1 MSGDKRNKQQ
11 WEGGDRGGQI
21 PPHSIR
27 ELTLS
32 CFSVLMKVPPPA
44 LCSVSF
50 SDPEGYIDSND
61 YPPLLLNNFLE
72 CTYNVTVYTGYGV
85 ELQVKSVNL
94 SEGELLSIRGVDGPT
109 LTVLANQT
117 LLVEGQVIRSPTNT
131 ISIYFRT
138 FQEDGLGTFQL
149 HYQAF
154 MLSCNFPRRPDFGDV
169 TVMDLHSGG
178 VAHFH
183 CHLGYELQGT
193 KTLTCI
199 NASKPHWS
207 SPEPICSAPCG
218 GAVHNATIG
227 RVLSPSYPG
236 NTNGSQVCVW
246 TIEAP
251 EGQKLHLHFE
261 RLSLNEKDRMVVYS
275 GRTNKSALL
284 YDSLQTESVPFEGL
298 LSDGNTINIEFT
310 SDQARVTSV
319 FNIRFEAFEK
329 GHCYEPYIQNGNF
342 TTSDLTYNIG
352 TIVEFTCDPGHSL
365 EQGPAII
372 ECINVR
378 DPYWNDTEPLCRA
391 MCGGELSAVAGV
403 VLSPNWPEPY
413 VEGEDCVWKIHVGEE
428 KRIFLDIQLLNLSN
442 SDILTIYDG
451 DEVMPHILGQY
462 LGNSGPQKLYSSTP
476 DLTIQFHSDPA
487 GLIFGKGQGF
497 IMNYIEVSR
506 NDSCS
511 DLPEIQNGWKTTS
524 HTELVRGAR
533 ITYQCDPGY
542 DIVGS
547 DTLTCQW
554 DLSWSSDPPF
564 CEKIMYCTD
573 PGEVDHSTRLISDP
587 VLLVGTTIQYTCNPG
602 FVLEGSSLLTCYSR
616 ETGTPIWTSRLP
628 HCVSEESLACDNPGL
643 PENGYQILYKRLYLP
658 GESLTFMCYEGFELM
673 GEVTIRC
680 ILGQPSHWNGPLPV
694 CKVNQDS
701 FEHALEAEAAAE
713 TSLEGG
719 NMALA
724 IFIPVLII
732 SLLLGGAYIYITRC
746 RYYSNLRLPLMYSH
760 PYSQITVETEFD
772 NPIYETGVSWSLFSL
787 WRPPPRGGAAR
798 GIVGVVVPASRG
810 AQRGVC
816 TGGRTGS
823 SWTPAAWAGQQLAVA
838 PRHGQGAS
846 ARPRLRPSVSP
857 RPLHQPPSPAH
868 PGAGKQRLRGW
879 PGREGGGA
887 GPGGLGGGG
896 AQRLQARIVPIQQR
910 RAEDAPGR
918 RRPASRTGQGPC
930 SEALYK
936 GRAPPPSLC
945 SRSGP
950 GISRPFASHP
960 PPLCPIAIVSP
971 SHEVTPPPPLVTL
984 LFGEPP
990 ECCLWR
996 STDHSCQLG
1005 QFVGKRQSPMPRK
1018 PELNELSGEARDR
1031 KQGAVTPQARAVFLL
1046 YRRCLL
1052 FDDSFLHTAFHEG
1065 SAEDGPR
1072 VVFMVD
1078 LWHPNVAAAERQAL
1092 DFIFAP
1098 GR

>member
-1 MSGDKRNKQQ
+1 MAHVYLCNKPAHPAHMPQNLKFKFKFKKTPVPRPPSPARAHSLEKSVAWCPSPLILLAACLCTGNNLPSCTWQHTLPPKKKLPSLKQVNFARKQLRPKATSAATVQRAGSQPASQGLDLLSSSTEKPGPPGDPDPVVASEEASEVPL
-11 WEGGDRGGQI
+11 WLDRKESAVPTTPAPLQI
-21 PPHSIR
+21 SPFTSQPYVAHTLPQRPEPGEPGPDMAQEAPQEDTSPMALMDKGEN
-27 ELTLS
+27 ELTGS
-32 CFSVLMKVPPPA
+32 ASEESQETTTSTIITTTVITTEQAPA

-50 SDPEGYIDSND
+50 SNPEGYIDSSD
-61 YPPLLLNNFLE
+61 YPLLPLNNFLE

-94 SEGELLSIRGVDGPT
+94 SDGELLSIRGVDGPT
-109 LTVLANQT
+109 LTVLTNQT
-117 LLVEGQVIRSPTNT
+117 LLVRAPTNT
-131 ISIYFRT
+131 ISVYFRT
-138 FQEDGLGTFQL
+138 FQDDGLGNFQL

-154 MLSCNFPRRPDFGDV
+154 MLSCNFPRRPDSGDV

-183 CHLGYELQGT
+183 CHLGYELQGA
-193 KTLTCI
+193 KMLTCI

-207 SPEPICSAPCG
+207 SQEPICSAPCG

-227 RVLSPSYPG
+227 RVLSPSYPE
-236 NTNGSQVCVW
+236 NTNGSQFCVW

-261 RLSLNEKDRMVVYS
+261 RLLLHDKDRMTVHS
-275 GRTNKSALL
+275 GQTNKSALL

-298 LSDGNTINIEFT
+298 LSEGNTIRIEFT
-310 SDQARVTSV
+310 SDQARAAST

-342 TTSDLTYNIG
+342 TTSDPTYNIG

-413 VEGEDCVWKIHVGEE
+413 VEGEDCIWKIHVGEE
-428 KRIFLDIQLLNLSN
+428 KRIFLDIQFSQQ
-442 SDILTIYDG
+442 YY
-451 DEVMPHILGQY
+451 PHFTG
-462 LGNSGPQKLYSSTP
+462 GNTEAQR
-476 DLTIQFHSDPA
+476 
-487 GLIFGKGQGF
+487 
-497 IMNYIEVSR
+497 EVSR

-564 CEKIMYCTD
+564 CEKSKSGLLEHTGSEQDSPEICI
-573 PGEVDHSTRLISDP
+573 ISSE
-587 VLLVGTTIQYTCNPG
+587 LLLACI
-602 FVLEGSSLLTCYSR
+602 SA
-616 ETGTPIWTSRLP
+616 
-628 HCVSEESLACDNPGL
+628 EESLACDNPGL

-694 CKVNQDS
+694 CKV
-701 FEHALEAEAAAE
+701 AEAAAE

-772 NPIYETGVSWSLFSL
+772 NPIYETGVSWSLSSL
-787 WRPPPRGGAAR
+787 PN
-798 GIVGVVVPASRG
+798 S
-810 AQRGVC
+810 
-816 TGGRTGS
+816 
-823 SWTPAAWAGQQLAVA
+823 L
-838 PRHGQGAS
+838 
-846 ARPRLRPSVSP
+846 
-857 RPLHQPPSPAH
+857 PL
-868 PGAGKQRLRGW
+868 
-879 PGREGGGA
+879 
-887 GPGGLGGGG
+887 
-896 AQRLQARIVPIQQR
+896 
-910 RAEDAPGR
+910 
-918 RRPASRTGQGPC
+918 C
-930 SEALYK
+930 SEFANKKTKHFISY
-936 GRAPPPSLC
+936 C
-945 SRSGP
+945 SQEAQPVVLSYP
-950 GISRPFASHP
+950 Q
-960 PPLCPIAIVSP
+960 
-971 SHEVTPPPPLVTL
+971 E
-984 LFGEPP
+984 EP
-990 ECCLWR
+990 
-996 STDHSCQLG
+996 
-1005 QFVGKRQSPMPRK
+1005 
-1018 PELNELSGEARDR
+1018 
-1031 KQGAVTPQARAVFLL
+1031 
-1046 YRRCLL
+1046 
-1052 FDDSFLHTAFHEG
+1052 
-1065 SAEDGPR
+1065 
-1072 VVFMVD
+1072 
-1078 LWHPNVAAAERQAL
+1078 
-1092 DFIFAP
+1092 
-1098 GR
+1098 

>member
-1 MSGDKRNKQQ
+1 PTTPAPPQLAPFTSQPWVAHTLPQGPGPQEPAAPRDAHEATPDDASTVTLMDKGDN
-11 WEGGDRGGQI
+11 
-21 PPHSIR
+21 
-27 ELTLS
+27 ELTGS
-32 CFSVLMKVPPPA
+32 ASEDSQETTTSTIVTTTVITTEQAPA

-50 SDPEGYIDSND
+50 SDPEGYIDSSD
-61 YPPLLLNNFLE
+61 YPPLPFNSFLE

-94 SEGELLSIRGVDGPT
+94 SEGELLSIRGVDGST

-131 ISIYFRT
+131 ISVYFRT
-138 FQEDGLGTFQL
+138 FQDDGPGTFQL

-154 MLSCNFPRRPDFGDV
+154 MLSCNFPRRPDSGDV

-183 CHLGYELQGT
+183 CHLGYELQGA

-207 SPEPICSAPCG
+207 SPEPVCSAPCG

-227 RVLSPSYPG
+227 RVLSPSHPA
-236 NTNGSQVCVW
+236 NANGSQFCVW

-261 RLSLNEKDRMVVYS
+261 RLSLHDKDRMAVYS
-275 GRTNKSALL
+275 GPTNASALL
-284 YDSLQTESVPFEGL
+284 YDSLRAESVPFEGL
-298 LSDGNTINIEFT
+298 LSHANSIRIEFT
-310 SDQARVTSV
+310 SHQGPAATA

-329 GHCYEPYIQNGNF
+329 GHCYEPYLQNGNF
-342 TTSDLTYNIG
+342 TTSDPTYNIG
-352 TIVEFTCDPGHSL
+352 TVVEFSCDPGHSL

-378 DPYWNDTEPLCRA
+378 DPYW

-413 VEGEDCVWKIHVGEE
+413 AEGEDCVWKIHVGEE
-428 KRIFLDIQLLNLSN
+428 KRVFLDIQFLNLSN

-451 DEVMPHILGQY
+451 DEVTPHILGQY
-462 LGNSGPQKLYSSTP
+462 LGNTGPQKLYSSTP

-573 PGEVDHSTRLISDP
+573 PGEVNHSTRLISDP

-602 FVLEGSSLLTCYSR
+602 FVLDGSSLLTCYSR

-628 HCVSEESLACDNPGL
+628 HCV
-643 PENGYQILYKRLYLP
+643 
-658 GESLTFMCYEGFELM
+658 F
-673 GEVTIRC
+673 
-680 ILGQPSHWNGPLPV
+680 
-694 CKVNQDS
+694 NQDS
-701 FEHALEAEAAAE
+701 FEHALEEAAAE
-713 TSLEGG
+713 SSLEGG
-719 NMALA
+719 NVALA
-724 IFIPVLII
+724 IFIPVLLI
-732 SLLLGGAYIYITRC
+732 SLLLGGAYIYVTRC
-746 RYYSNLRLPLMYSH
+746 RYYSSLRLPLMYSH

-772 NPIYETGVSWSLFSL
+772 NPIYETG
-787 WRPPPRGGAAR
+787 
-798 GIVGVVVPASRG
+798 
-810 AQRGVC
+810 
-816 TGGRTGS
+816 
-823 SWTPAAWAGQQLAVA
+823 
-838 PRHGQGAS
+838 
-846 ARPRLRPSVSP
+846 
-857 RPLHQPPSPAH
+857 
-868 PGAGKQRLRGW
+868 
-879 PGREGGGA
+879 
-887 GPGGLGGGG
+887 
-896 AQRLQARIVPIQQR
+896 
-910 RAEDAPGR
+910 
-918 RRPASRTGQGPC
+918 
-930 SEALYK
+930 
-936 GRAPPPSLC
+936 
-945 SRSGP
+945 
-950 GISRPFASHP
+950 
-960 PPLCPIAIVSP
+960 
-971 SHEVTPPPPLVTL
+971 
-984 LFGEPP
+984 
-990 ECCLWR
+990 
-996 STDHSCQLG
+996 
-1005 QFVGKRQSPMPRK
+1005 
-1018 PELNELSGEARDR
+1018 
-1031 KQGAVTPQARAVFLL
+1031 
-1046 YRRCLL
+1046 
-1052 FDDSFLHTAFHEG
+1052 
-1065 SAEDGPR
+1065 
-1072 VVFMVD
+1072 
-1078 LWHPNVAAAERQAL
+1078 
-1092 DFIFAP
+1092 
-1098 GR
+1098 

>member
-1 MSGDKRNKQQ
+1 MPAARPPAAGLRGISLFLALLLGSPAAALQRDVLPEGDASPLGPYLLPSGALERGSPGKEHPEERVITASPSSSQSAEVLGELELDGTAPSAHHDTPALSPLLPEEAHPKHTLPPKKKLPSLKQVNSSRKQLRPKATSAATVQRAGSQPASQGLDLLSSSTEKPGPPGDPDPIVASEEASEVPLWLDRKESAVPTTPAPLQISPFTSQPYVAHTLPQRPEPGEPRPDMAQEAPQEDTSPMALMDKGEN
-11 WEGGDRGGQI
+11 
-21 PPHSIR
+21 
-27 ELTLS
+27 ELTGS
-32 CFSVLMKVPPPA
+32 ASEESQETTTSTIITTTVITTEQAPA
-44 LCSVSF
+44 FCSVSF
-50 SDPEGYIDSND
+50 SNPEGYIDSSD
-61 YPPLLLNNFLE
+61 YPLLPLNNFLE

-94 SEGELLSIRGVDGPT
+94 SDGELLSIRGVDGPT

-131 ISIYFRT
+131 ISVYFRT
-138 FQEDGLGTFQL
+138 FQDDGLGTFQL

-154 MLSCNFPRRPDFGDV
+154 MLSCNFPRRPDSGDV

-183 CHLGYELQGT
+183 CHLGYELQGA
-193 KTLTCI
+193 KMLTCI

-207 SPEPICSAPCG
+207 SQEPICSAPCG

-227 RVLSPSYPG
+227 RVLSPSYPE
-236 NTNGSQVCVW
+236 NTNGSQFCVW

-261 RLSLNEKDRMVVYS
+261 RLLLHDKDRMTVHS
-275 GRTNKSALL
+275 GQTNKSALL

-298 LSDGNTINIEFT
+298 LSEGNTIRIEFT
-310 SDQARVTSV
+310 SDQAREAST

-342 TTSDLTYNIG
+342 TTSDPTYNIG

-413 VEGEDCVWKIHVGEE
+413 VEGEDCIWKIHVGEE
-428 KRIFLDIQLLNLSN
+428 KRIFLDIQFLNLSN

-701 FEHALEAEAAAE
+701 FEHALEEAAAE

-772 NPIYETGVSWSLFSL
+772 NPIYETGETREYEVS
-787 WRPPPRGGAAR
+787 
-798 GIVGVVVPASRG
+798 I
-810 AQRGVC
+810 
-816 TGGRTGS
+816 
-823 SWTPAAWAGQQLAVA
+823 
-838 PRHGQGAS
+838 
-846 ARPRLRPSVSP
+846 
-857 RPLHQPPSPAH
+857 
-868 PGAGKQRLRGW
+868 
-879 PGREGGGA
+879 
-887 GPGGLGGGG
+887 
-896 AQRLQARIVPIQQR
+896 
-910 RAEDAPGR
+910 
-918 RRPASRTGQGPC
+918 
-930 SEALYK
+930 
-936 GRAPPPSLC
+936 
-945 SRSGP
+945 
-950 GISRPFASHP
+950 
-960 PPLCPIAIVSP
+960 
-971 SHEVTPPPPLVTL
+971 
-984 LFGEPP
+984 
-990 ECCLWR
+990 
-996 STDHSCQLG
+996 
-1005 QFVGKRQSPMPRK
+1005 
-1018 PELNELSGEARDR
+1018 
-1031 KQGAVTPQARAVFLL
+1031 
-1046 YRRCLL
+1046 
-1052 FDDSFLHTAFHEG
+1052 
-1065 SAEDGPR
+1065 
-1072 VVFMVD
+1072 
-1078 LWHPNVAAAERQAL
+1078 
-1092 DFIFAP
+1092 
-1098 GR
+1098 

>member
-1 MSGDKRNKQQ
+1 MPAARPPGA
-11 WEGGDRGGQI
+11 GRGGIALFLALLLGSPAAALARDASPSATYPLPSGALGSSSLSRESREERVTTAPASPARLEEGFLELELAGTAPSAHPGAPAPSVPLPGTGGAKHTLPPRKTLPSLQQVNSARRQLRPKATPAAALQEVASPAASSGLGGFPSAEKRPRSPGDPDLVPSAETRRPPSEMPSWPDLQEGAAPTTPAPLQI
-21 PPHSIR
+21 APFTSQPYVALTLPQRPGPGETPALEEAPEAPPEEASPLTLMDKGGEN
-27 ELTLS
+27 ELTGS
-32 CFSVLMKVPPPA
+32 ASEESQETTTSTIITTTIITTEQAPA
-44 LCSVSF
+44 FCSVSF
-50 SDPEGYIDSND
+50 SDPEGYIDSSD
-61 YPPLLLNNFLE
+61 FPPLPLNNFLE

-131 ISIYFRT
+131 ISVYFRT
-138 FQEDGLGTFQL
+138 FQDDGLGTFQL

-183 CHLGYELQGT
+183 CHLGYELQGA

-207 SPEPICSAPCG
+207 SQEPICSAPCG

-236 NTNGSQVCVW
+236 NGNGSQFCVW

-251 EGQKLHLHFE
+251 KGQKLHLHFE
-261 RLSLNEKDRMVVYS
+261 RLSLNDKDRMTVYS
-275 GRTNKSALL
+275 GRTNASTLL
-284 YDSLQTESVPFEGL
+284 YDSLQTESVPFEGV
-298 LSDGNTINIEFT
+298 LSDNNTICIEFT
-310 SDQARVTSV
+310 SEQGRAAST

-342 TTSDLTYNIG
+342 TTSDPTYNIG
-352 TIVEFTCDPGHSL
+352 TVVEFTCDPGHSL
-365 EQGPAII
+365 DQGPAII

-413 VEGEDCVWKIHVGEE
+413 VEGEDCIWKIHVGEE
-428 KRIFLDIQLLNLSN
+428 KRIFLDIQLLNLSS
-442 SDILTIYDG
+442 SDILTVYDG
-451 DEVMPHILGQY
+451 DEAMPHVLGQY

-719 NMALA
+719 SMALA
-724 IFIPVLII
+724 VFIPVLII

-772 NPIYETGVSWSLFSL
+772 NPIYETGETREYEVS
-787 WRPPPRGGAAR
+787 
-798 GIVGVVVPASRG
+798 I
-810 AQRGVC
+810 
-816 TGGRTGS
+816 
-823 SWTPAAWAGQQLAVA
+823 
-838 PRHGQGAS
+838 
-846 ARPRLRPSVSP
+846 
-857 RPLHQPPSPAH
+857 
-868 PGAGKQRLRGW
+868 
-879 PGREGGGA
+879 
-887 GPGGLGGGG
+887 
-896 AQRLQARIVPIQQR
+896 
-910 RAEDAPGR
+910 
-918 RRPASRTGQGPC
+918 
-930 SEALYK
+930 
-936 GRAPPPSLC
+936 
-945 SRSGP
+945 
-950 GISRPFASHP
+950 
-960 PPLCPIAIVSP
+960 
-971 SHEVTPPPPLVTL
+971 
-984 LFGEPP
+984 
-990 ECCLWR
+990 
-996 STDHSCQLG
+996 
-1005 QFVGKRQSPMPRK
+1005 
-1018 PELNELSGEARDR
+1018 
-1031 KQGAVTPQARAVFLL
+1031 
-1046 YRRCLL
+1046 
-1052 FDDSFLHTAFHEG
+1052 
-1065 SAEDGPR
+1065 
-1072 VVFMVD
+1072 
-1078 LWHPNVAAAERQAL
+1078 
-1092 DFIFAP
+1092 
-1098 GR
+1098 

>member
-1 MSGDKRNKQQ
+1 MPAARPPSAGLGAIPLLVALLLRGSPAAALAGDAGAEGALGPSDPYLLPSDALDSGSLSKESPEEGVTMVPATPAQSGEELGGPELEGTGPSAHPQPPALSPLLPEETGPEHRVPPRRTPPAIRQGHLRPPATSAAAVPSAGSHPARPALLSSATEEPRPPGDLDPVVASEPSSEMGSWPEREEGTVPTTPAPPQLAPFTSQPWVAHTLPQGPGPQEPAAPQDAHEATPDDASTVTLMDK
-11 WEGGDRGGQI
+11 GDN
-21 PPHSIR
+21 
-27 ELTLS
+27 ELTGS
-32 CFSVLMKVPPPA
+32 ASEDSQETTTSTIVTTTVITTEQAPA

-50 SDPEGYIDSND
+50 SDPEGYIDSSD
-61 YPPLLLNNFLE
+61 YPPLPFNSFLE

-94 SEGELLSIRGVDGPT
+94 SEGELLSIRGVDGST

-131 ISIYFRT
+131 ISVYFRT
-138 FQEDGLGTFQL
+138 FQDDGPGTFQL

-154 MLSCNFPRRPDFGDV
+154 MLSCNFPRRPDSGDV

-183 CHLGYELQGT
+183 CHLGYELQGA

-207 SPEPICSAPCG
+207 SPEPVCSAPCG

-227 RVLSPSYPG
+227 RVLSPSHPA
-236 NTNGSQVCVW
+236 NANGSQFCVW

-261 RLSLNEKDRMVVYS
+261 RLSLHDKDRMAVYS
-275 GRTNKSALL
+275 GPTNASALL
-284 YDSLQTESVPFEGL
+284 YDSLRAESVPFEGL
-298 LSDGNTINIEFT
+298 LSHANSIRIEFT
-310 SDQARVTSV
+310 SHQGPAATA

-329 GHCYEPYIQNGNF
+329 GHCYEPYLQNGNF
-342 TTSDLTYNIG
+342 TTSDPTYNIG
-352 TIVEFTCDPGHSL
+352 TVVEFSCDPGHSL

-413 VEGEDCVWKIHVGEE
+413 AEGEDCVWKIHVGEE
-428 KRIFLDIQLLNLSN
+428 KRVFLDIQFLNLSN

-451 DEVMPHILGQY
+451 DEVTPHILGQY
-462 LGNSGPQKLYSSTP
+462 LGNTGPQKLYSSTP

-602 FVLEGSSLLTCYSR
+602 FVLDGSSLLTCYSR

-701 FEHALEAEAAAE
+701 FEHALEVAEAAAE
-713 TSLEGG
+713 SSLEGG
-719 NMALA
+719 NVALA
-724 IFIPVLII
+724 IFIPVLLI
-732 SLLLGGAYIYITRC
+732 SLLLGGAYIYVTRC
-746 RYYSNLRLPLMYSH
+746 RYYSSLRLPLMYSH

-772 NPIYETGVSWSLFSL
+772 NPIYETGETREYEVS
-787 WRPPPRGGAAR
+787 
-798 GIVGVVVPASRG
+798 I
-810 AQRGVC
+810 
-816 TGGRTGS
+816 
-823 SWTPAAWAGQQLAVA
+823 
-838 PRHGQGAS
+838 
-846 ARPRLRPSVSP
+846 
-857 RPLHQPPSPAH
+857 
-868 PGAGKQRLRGW
+868 
-879 PGREGGGA
+879 
-887 GPGGLGGGG
+887 
-896 AQRLQARIVPIQQR
+896 
-910 RAEDAPGR
+910 
-918 RRPASRTGQGPC
+918 
-930 SEALYK
+930 
-936 GRAPPPSLC
+936 
-945 SRSGP
+945 
-950 GISRPFASHP
+950 
-960 PPLCPIAIVSP
+960 
-971 SHEVTPPPPLVTL
+971 
-984 LFGEPP
+984 
-990 ECCLWR
+990 
-996 STDHSCQLG
+996 
-1005 QFVGKRQSPMPRK
+1005 
-1018 PELNELSGEARDR
+1018 
-1031 KQGAVTPQARAVFLL
+1031 
-1046 YRRCLL
+1046 
-1052 FDDSFLHTAFHEG
+1052 
-1065 SAEDGPR
+1065 
-1072 VVFMVD
+1072 
-1078 LWHPNVAAAERQAL
+1078 
-1092 DFIFAP
+1092 
-1098 GR
+1098 

>member
-1 MSGDKRNKQQ
+1 MERWNTKMPPEGDAGLSGTYLLPPGLLGSSQLSPERVTIAPPNPGQSAGEDLGEPGLEGTAPSVRQDPAALATLLPEEAGPNHGRRKLPSLKQVNSARKQLRPRATSAAALQHAGSQPASPGLAVLSSTTEKPRPPGDPDPVASEEPLWLDRKDGAVPTTPAPLQISPFTSQPYMAHTLPQRPKPREPTGPDEAQEAPLEDASPMTLLDKSEN
-11 WEGGDRGGQI
+11 
-21 PPHSIR
+21 
-27 ELTLS
+27 ELTS
-32 CFSVLMKVPPPA
+32 SASEESQETTTSTIITTTVITTEQAPA
-44 LCSVSF
+44 LCSVSL
-50 SDPEGYIDSND
+50 SDPEGYIDSSD
-61 YPPLLLNNFLE
+61 FPPLPLSNFLE

-94 SEGELLSIRGVDGPT
+94 SEGELLSICGVDGPT

-131 ISIYFRT
+131 ISVYFRT

-154 MLSCNFPRRPDFGDV
+154 VLSCNFPRRPDYGDV

-183 CHLGYELQGT
+183 CHLGYELQGA

-207 SPEPICSAPCG
+207 SREPICSAPCG
-218 GAVHNATIG
+218 GAVRNATIG

-236 NTNGSQVCVW
+236 NTNGSQFCVW

-251 EGQKLHLHFE
+251 EAQKLHLHFE
-261 RLSLNEKDRMVVYS
+261 RLSLHEKDRMTVHS
-275 GRTNKSALL
+275 GLTNTSALL
-284 YDSLQTESVPFEGL
+284 YDSLHTESVPFEGL
-298 LSDGNTINIEFT
+298 LSEGQGIRIEFT
-310 SDQARVTSV
+310 SDQARPASA

-342 TTSDLTYNIG
+342 TTSDPTYNIG

-365 EQGPAII
+365 EQGPAVI

-413 VEGEDCVWKIHVGEE
+413 VEGEDCIWKIHVGEE
-428 KRIFLDIQLLNLSN
+428 KRIFLDIQFLNLSN

-451 DEVMPHILGQY
+451 DDVMPHILGQY

-587 VLLVGTTIQYTCNPG
+587 VLLVGTTIQYTCNPS

-680 ILGQPSHWNGPLPV
+680 ILGQPSHWNGPLPQ
-694 CKVNQDS
+694 KRQLR
-701 FEHALEAEAAAE
+701 HRWKGE
-713 TSLEGG
+713 TWHWRS
-719 NMALA
+719 
-724 IFIPVLII
+724 
-732 SLLLGGAYIYITRC
+732 SSQC
-746 RYYSNLRLPLMYSH
+746 RYYSNLRLPLIYTH

-772 NPIYETGVSWSLFSL
+772 NPIYETGSY
-787 WRPPPRGGAAR
+787 
-798 GIVGVVVPASRG
+798 
-810 AQRGVC
+810 
-816 TGGRTGS
+816 T
-823 SWTPAAWAGQQLAVA
+823 
-838 PRHGQGAS
+838 
-846 ARPRLRPSVSP
+846 
-857 RPLHQPPSPAH
+857 
-868 PGAGKQRLRGW
+868 
-879 PGREGGGA
+879 REG
-887 GPGGLGGGG
+887 
-896 AQRLQARIVPIQQR
+896 
-910 RAEDAPGR
+910 
-918 RRPASRTGQGPC
+918 
-930 SEALYK
+930 
-936 GRAPPPSLC
+936 
-945 SRSGP
+945 
-950 GISRPFASHP
+950 
-960 PPLCPIAIVSP
+960 
-971 SHEVTPPPPLVTL
+971 
-984 LFGEPP
+984 
-990 ECCLWR
+990 
-996 STDHSCQLG
+996 
-1005 QFVGKRQSPMPRK
+1005 
-1018 PELNELSGEARDR
+1018 N
-1031 KQGAVTPQARAVFLL
+1031 
-1046 YRRCLL
+1046 
-1052 FDDSFLHTAFHEG
+1052 
-1065 SAEDGPR
+1065 
-1072 VVFMVD
+1072 
-1078 LWHPNVAAAERQAL
+1078 
-1092 DFIFAP
+1092 
-1098 GR
+1098 

>member
-1 MSGDKRNKQQ
+1 AAPPEDASPMTWMDKG
-11 WEGGDRGGQI
+11 E
-21 PPHSIR
+21 S
-27 ELTLS
+27 ELTGS
-32 CFSVLMKVPPPA
+32 ASEESQETTTSTIITTTVITTEQAPA
-44 LCSVSF
+44 PCSVSF
-50 SDPEGYIDSND
+50 SDPEGYIDSSD
-61 YPPLLLNNFLE
+61 HPPLPLSSFLE
-72 CTYNVTVYTGYGV
+72 CTYNVMVYTGYGV

-94 SEGELLSIRGVDGPT
+94 SDGELLSIRGVDGPT

-131 ISIYFRT
+131 ISVYFRT
-138 FQEDGLGTFQL
+138 FQDDVFGNFQL

-154 MLSCNFPRRPDFGDV
+154 MLSCSFPRRPDYGDV

-183 CHLGYELQGT
+183 CHLGYELQGA

-207 SPEPICSAPCG
+207 SQEPICSAPCG

-236 NTNGSQVCVW
+236 NANGSQLCVW
-246 TIEAP
+246 TIKAP

-261 RLSLNEKDRMVVYS
+261 RLSLHEKDRMMVYS
-275 GRTNKSALL
+275 GLINKSALL

-298 LSDGNTINIEFT
+298 LSEGNSIRIEFT
-310 SDQARVTSV
+310 SDQARAASA

-342 TTSDLTYNIG
+342 TTSDPTYNIG

-378 DPYWNDTEPLCRA
+378 DPYWNDTEPLCR
-391 MCGGELSAVAGV
+391 GSACPGHICDPCLPPPR
-403 VLSPNWPEPY
+403 VLACCMPVIIVHETSPLLFVPPPS
-413 VEGEDCVWKIHVGEE
+413 
-428 KRIFLDIQLLNLSN
+428 LNLSN

-462 LGNSGPQKLYSSTP
+462 LGTAGPQKLYSSTP

-506 NDSCS
+506 NDSS
-511 DLPEIQNGWKTTS
+511 
-524 HTELVRGAR
+524 R

-616 ETGTPIWTSRLP
+616 ETGTPIWTSAP
-628 HCVSEESLACDNPGL
+628 A
-643 PENGYQILYKRLYLP
+643 
-658 GESLTFMCYEGFELM
+658 
-673 GEVTIRC
+673 
-680 ILGQPSHWNGPLPV
+680 PL
-694 CKVNQDS
+694 
-701 FEHALEAEAAAE
+701 LAEAAAE

-746 RYYSNLRLPLMYSH
+746 RYYSSLRLPLMYSH

-772 NPIYETGVSWSLFSL
+772 NPIYETGT
-787 WRPPPRGGAAR
+787 R
-798 GIVGVVVPASRG
+798 
-810 AQRGVC
+810 
-816 TGGRTGS
+816 
-823 SWTPAAWAGQQLAVA
+823 
-838 PRHGQGAS
+838 
-846 ARPRLRPSVSP
+846 
-857 RPLHQPPSPAH
+857 
-868 PGAGKQRLRGW
+868 
-879 PGREGGGA
+879 
-887 GPGGLGGGG
+887 
-896 AQRLQARIVPIQQR
+896 
-910 RAEDAPGR
+910 
-918 RRPASRTGQGPC
+918 
-930 SEALYK
+930 
-936 GRAPPPSLC
+936 
-945 SRSGP
+945 
-950 GISRPFASHP
+950 
-960 PPLCPIAIVSP
+960 
-971 SHEVTPPPPLVTL
+971 
-984 LFGEPP
+984 
-990 ECCLWR
+990 
-996 STDHSCQLG
+996 
-1005 QFVGKRQSPMPRK
+1005 KR
-1018 PELNELSGEARDR
+1018 
-1031 KQGAVTPQARAVFLL
+1031 
-1046 YRRCLL
+1046 
-1052 FDDSFLHTAFHEG
+1052 
-1065 SAEDGPR
+1065 
-1072 VVFMVD
+1072 
-1078 LWHPNVAAAERQAL
+1078 
-1092 DFIFAP
+1092 
-1098 GR
+1098 